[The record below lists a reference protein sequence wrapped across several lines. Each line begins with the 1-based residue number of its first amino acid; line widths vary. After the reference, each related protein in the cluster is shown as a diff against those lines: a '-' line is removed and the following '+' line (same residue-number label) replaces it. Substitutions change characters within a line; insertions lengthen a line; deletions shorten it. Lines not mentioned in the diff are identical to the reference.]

1 MNKLLTTIT
10 LLCFSVALFA
20 ETRVCSFDGR
30 EGLFIF
36 ERTDSGFQQTQS
48 GNGGV
53 DEFSIYEETEGY
65 LVLGR
70 FLPRAD
76 ISEESFFFEAITI
89 NKVTGT
95 VNRGSYNERTANY
108 EISTISKGTC
118 VEV

>member
-10 LLCFSVALFA
+10 LLCFSVVSLA

-30 EGLFIF
+30 EGLLTF

-48 GNGGV
+48 DNGGV
-53 DEFSIYEETEGY
+53 DEFSIYEETETY
-65 LVLGR
+65 LVIGR
-70 FLPRAD
+70 FIPRAD

-89 NKVTGT
+89 NKVTGS

-108 EISTISKGTC
+108 DVSTTLKGTC